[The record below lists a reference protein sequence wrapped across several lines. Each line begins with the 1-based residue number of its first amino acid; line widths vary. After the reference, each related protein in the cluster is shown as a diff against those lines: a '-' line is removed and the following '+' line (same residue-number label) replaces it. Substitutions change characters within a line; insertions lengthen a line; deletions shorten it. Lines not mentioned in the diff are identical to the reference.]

1 MVPQDEEQFFGGQ
14 SPVLVDEPDPAVEL
28 GVAGEALLDARHAD
42 QDHAELAA
50 VVVVAELSQGGGPEP
65 VGFVDDEQLDEWRQ
79 GVGGRTGA
87 RVERVGSA
95 DDGER
100 RT

>member
-1 MVPQDEEQFFGGQ
+1 
-14 SPVLVDEPDPAVEL
+14 
-28 GVAGEALLDARHAD
+28 
-42 QDHAELAA
+42 
-50 VVVVAELSQGGGPEP
+50 VVAELFQGGGPEP